1 MLLIF
6 YSFVELDAI
15 FNMESDC
22 ITVYF
27 SIGDKRN
34 NDKYAYQM
42 ADIC

>member
-22 ITVYF
+22 TVYF